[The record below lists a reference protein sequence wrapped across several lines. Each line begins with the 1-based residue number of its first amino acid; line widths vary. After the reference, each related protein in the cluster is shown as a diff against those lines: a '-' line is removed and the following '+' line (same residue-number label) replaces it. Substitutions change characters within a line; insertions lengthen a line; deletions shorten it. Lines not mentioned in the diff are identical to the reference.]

1 MYSTILFSTI
11 IKCILIYVLAV
22 ILSKLIGIKIIS
34 QMNFFD
40 FIMAVSVGSM
50 IAKIIIDKDHVVFS
64 GIIAL
69 VTFTL
74 LTIATSY
81 LNLKSYTARRIIN
94 AKTLILIENGRIIDK
109 NMKRLR
115 ITVNEL
121 MMKLREKDVF
131 NLEDV
136 QFAIMEGNGQLSVLI
151 KANKKPITPYDV
163 DLKVKSPSLINDI
176 IINGKIIDKNLQIAG
191 INKKWLQSEL
201 KKKSINNI
209 ENVFY
214 AGVDQNK
221 KIIISEKYP
230 DDFNPENKF
239 GIE

>member
-1 MYSTILFSTI
+1 MYSSILFTTI
-11 IKCILIYVLAV
+11 IKGILIYVLAL

-40 FIMAVSVGSM
+40 FIMGVSVGSM

-64 GIIAL
+64 GVVALII
-69 VTFTL
+69 FTL

-81 LNLKSYTARRIIN
+81 LNLKSHTARRIIN

-115 ITVNEL
+115 ITINEL

-136 QFAIMEGNGQLSVLI
+136 QFAIMETNGQLSVLI
-151 KANKKPITPYDV
+151 KADKKPITPYDT
-163 DLKVKSPSLINDI
+163 DLKVKNTSLISDI
-176 IINGKIIDKNLQIAG
+176 IIDGKVMDKNLKIAG
-191 INKKWLQSEL
+191 VDKNWLQSEL
-201 KKKSINNI
+201 KKKNINNI
-209 ENVFY
+209 KEVFY

-221 KIIISEKYP
+221 KLILSEKYS

>member
-163 DLKVKSPSLINDI
+163 DLKVKSL
-176 IINGKIIDKNLQIAG
+176 L
-191 INKKWLQSEL
+191 
-201 KKKSINNI
+201 
-209 ENVFY
+209 
-214 AGVDQNK
+214 
-221 KIIISEKYP
+221 
-230 DDFNPENKF
+230 
-239 GIE
+239 

>member
-50 IAKIIIDKDHVVFS
+50 IAKIIIDKDNVVFS

-163 DLKVKSPSLINDI
+163 DLKVKSL
-176 IINGKIIDKNLQIAG
+176 L
-191 INKKWLQSEL
+191 
-201 KKKSINNI
+201 
-209 ENVFY
+209 
-214 AGVDQNK
+214 
-221 KIIISEKYP
+221 
-230 DDFNPENKF
+230 
-239 GIE
+239 